1 MRNQSG
7 FTLLELMM
15 AIGIIGIIMAGVVPN
30 IISWRNNAK
39 LSAGARQI
47 YSDLQ
52 GAKKVAIKTNT
63 IATVDFGASAYTLSL
78 PSLQDPSV
86 IETISR
92 DLPPGVI
99 INSAL
104 FASPDY
110 ADNRASFN
118 GMGFARDFLNNTNSG
133 TVTIRLA
140 GLSNR
145 ASSITVDS
153 GGSMRIQRI
162 E

>member
-7 FTLLELMM
+7 FTLLELMIT
-15 AIGIIGIIMAGVVPN
+15 IGIIAIIMAGVVPN
-30 IISWRNNAK
+30 MISWRNNAQ

-52 GAKKVAIKTNT
+52 GVRKVAIKTNR
-63 IATVDFGASAYTLSL
+63 IATVDFGASTYTLSL

-86 IETISR
+86 IETTSR

-110 ADNRASFN
+110 DDNRASFN
-118 GMGFARDFLNNTNSG
+118 GLGFARDFLNNANSG

-140 GLSNR
+140 GGSNR
-145 ASSITVDS
+145 ASRITVDS
-153 GGSMRIQRI
+153 GGSMSIQRI
-162 E
+162 Q